1 MPNIEIYL
9 CEKKFF
15 KERNNNKL
23 IIDLHFFE
31 PRPYKKKQVC
41 NLQAEKM
48 VKRTIKVLPTWL
60 LYPFYISFK
69 HYKFN
74 EVHFVNNLSSNKDPY
89 GLLDKYD
96 CHFNFNSQELDKGY
110 SFLKE
115 YNLNPD
121 SKFICLN
128 VRDSYYLK
136 KNFPNVDFSYHDYR
150 DVDISIFKD
159 GIMKLLEMGYFIFR
173 VGKITNQ
180 SLKINHNN
188 YVDLTN
194 TDYDD
199 FLDLFLGAKC
209 EICITTSSGFDSTPY
224 VFRKNIIY
232 LQVPISHFFSSSKRY
247 FIFTKYHMNNFS
259 KKILKINDIFEHNL
273 HNIDTNDNF
282 KSKNISLISPSNQE
296 IKEII
301 LEAIEYFELKKN
313 LDQSDIQKK
322 FWDLY
327 SNQVKKDNSL
337 KNFHYHFEA
346 YFSEIQIK
354 KLI

>member
-23 IIDLHFFE
+23 ILDLHFFE
-31 PRPYKKKQVC
+31 PGPYKKNQVC

-48 VKRTIKVLPTWL
+48 VRRTIQVLPTWL

-69 HYKFN
+69 HYKLN
-74 EVHFVNNLSSNKDPY
+74 KVHFVNNLSSNMDPH

-96 CHFNFNSQELDKGY
+96 CHFSFNPEELDKGN

-115 YNLNPD
+115 YGLRPD

-136 KNFPNVDFSYHDYR
+136 KNFPNIDFSYHDYR

-159 GIMKLLEMGYFIFR
+159 GIMELLERGYFIFR

-232 LQVPISHFFSSSKRY
+232 LQVPISHFFSSSKRH
-247 FIFTKYHMNNFS
+247 FIFTKYHINNSS
-259 KKILKINDIFEHNL
+259 KKILKIDDIFHYNL
-273 HNIDTNDNF
+273 HDAATTDDF

-296 IKEII
+296 IKEI
-301 LEAIEYFELKKN
+301 LVEAIEYFQQKKN
-313 LDQSDIQKK
+313 LVHSDIQKK
-322 FWDLY
+322 FWNFY
-327 SNQVKKDNSL
+327 SQQVKKDSSL
-337 KNFHYHFEA
+337 KKSHYHFES

-354 KLI
+354 KLL